1 MRVLVATDGSERAQA
16 AIELV
21 ASIDWPTGSTI
32 HVVEAV
38 SSGLAVFG
46 GPWPPVPPVD
56 TTAFDDAI
64 RAEAERHLDAASER
78 LAGDGRSIQTSV
90 TSGRAADVITSIAGD
105 WGAELIV
112 VGSRGHGTLESMLL
126 GSVSAEVVD
135 RARVPVLVARRE
147 AIGRVVFAWD
157 GSDGAE
163 KAAALLVDWG
173 IFGRSEV
180 RVVSVADAAAP
191 WWVESG
197 MVGEE
202 VAAEA
207 YARAAEPS
215 RQQHVQMAQEMADR
229 LAASGLHVVPECRS
243 GDPAQQIVN
252 AAEEATADLVVL
264 GTHGR
269 TGLSRLLMGSV
280 TRNVLNH
287 ARCSVLVVHA
297 AELDEQAKDAD

>member
-1 MRVLVATDGSERAQA
+1 MRILVATDGSARAQL
-16 AIELV
+16 AIDLV
-21 ASIDWPTGSTI
+21 ASIDWPSPSTI

-64 RAEAERHLDAASER
+64 RAEAQTHLAAAAER
-78 LAGDGRSIQTSV
+78 LAGSDCAIETSIAN
-90 TSGRAADVITSIAGD
+90 GRAADVISSIAVD
-105 WGAELIV
+105 REVDLIV

-135 RARVPVLVARRE
+135 RAHVPVLVARGR
-147 AIGRVVFAWD
+147 AISRVVFAWD

-163 KAAALLVDWG
+163 HAASHLADWG
-173 IFGRSEV
+173 IFSTSEIH
-180 RVVSVADAAAP
+180 VVSVADAAAP
-191 WWVESG
+191 WWVDAG

-202 VAAEA
+202 AAAEA

-215 RQQHVQMAQEMADR
+215 RQQHAQMAQEMAHR
-229 LAASGLHVVPECRS
+229 LTRSGLRAQPDCRD
-243 GDPAQQIVN
+243 GDPAEQILQ
-252 AAEEATADLVVL
+252 AAEVVAADLVVV

-269 TGLSRLLMGSV
+269 TGLSRLFMGSV
-280 TRNVLNH
+280 ARNVLNH
-287 ARCSVLVVHA
+287 APCSVLVVRALA
-297 AELDEQAKDAD
+297 AEETPS

>member
-1 MRVLVATDGSERAQA
+1 MRILVATDGSARAEV
-16 AIELV
+16 AIDLV
-21 ASIDWPTGSTI
+21 ASIDWPSPSTI

-56 TTAFDDAI
+56 TSAFDDAI
-64 RAEAERHLDAASER
+64 RAEAQTHLDAAAER
-78 LAGDGRSIQTSV
+78 LAASDRTIEASIA
-90 TSGRAADVITSIAGD
+90 SGRAADVITSIAAD
-105 WGAELIV
+105 READLIV

-135 RARVPVLVARRE
+135 RAHVPVLVARAR
-147 AIGRVVFAWD
+147 AIGRVIFAWD

-163 KAAALLVDWG
+163 QAAALLTGWG
-173 IFGRSEV
+173 IFRASEI

-191 WWVESG
+191 WWVDAG

-202 VAAEA
+202 AAAEA
-207 YARAAEPS
+207 YARAAAPS
-215 RQQHVQMAQEMADR
+215 RQQHAQMAQEMVDR
-229 LAASGLHVVPECRS
+229 LAESGLRAEPECRD
-243 GDPAQQIVN
+243 GDPAEQILQ
-252 AAEEATADLVVL
+252 AAEAAAADLVVV

-280 TRNVLNH
+280 ARNVLNH
-287 ARCSVLVVHA
+287 APCSVLVVRAHA
-297 AELDEQAKDAD
+297 AEEALS